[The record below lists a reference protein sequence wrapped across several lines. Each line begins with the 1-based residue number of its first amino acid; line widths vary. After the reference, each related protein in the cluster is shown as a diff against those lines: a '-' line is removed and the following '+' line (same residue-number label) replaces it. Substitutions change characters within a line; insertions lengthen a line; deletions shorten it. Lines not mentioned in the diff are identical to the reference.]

1 MAQIEQTISIC
12 SHVGSDGI
20 LHLEVPVEMADTDV
34 VVTVTVRSLPAAREK
49 TSPEKL
55 GWDPG
60 FFEQTFGAWQGEPL
74 SRESQGEISERPS
87 FT

>member
-20 LHLEVPVEMADTDV
+20 LHLEVPVEMADTDI
-34 VVTVTVRSLPAAREK
+34 VVTVTVRSLPAACEES
-49 TSPEKL
+49 SPEKL
-55 GWDPG
+55 SWTPG

-74 SRESQGEISERPS
+74 LRESQGEITERQT